1 MNNLYNQQFGMDAEI
16 QRPRMANSFPTTSRH
31 PCRNDGFFGLAG
43 LVYNGKRRAMEF
55 PVWG

>member
-1 MNNLYNQQFGMDAEI
+1 LYNQQFGMDAEI